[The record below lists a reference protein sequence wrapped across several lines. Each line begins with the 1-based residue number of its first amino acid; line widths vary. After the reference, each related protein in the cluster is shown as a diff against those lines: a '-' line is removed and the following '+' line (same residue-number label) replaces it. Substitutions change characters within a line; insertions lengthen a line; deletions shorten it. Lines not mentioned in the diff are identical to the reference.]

1 MLPRPK
7 SESKL
12 EAKIDPFSSDTGR
25 HCRDPGPI
33 SDGAT
38 TLTQTRNSKERDVS
52 GERDRWGKEQWNVQF
67 LPKEREGNS
76 KGIQEMSSP

>member
-7 SESKL
+7 SKSEL
-12 EAKIDPFSSDTGR
+12 EAKTDPFPSDTGR
-25 HCRDPGPI
+25 YCRDPGPT

-52 GERDRWGKEQWNVQF
+52 GERDRWGKGHWNVQF